1 MPIALF
7 PELTESLRRTGKV
20 MTPWSRLVDIETQL
34 LRRAQSAFLTH
45 WFGTSVP
52 ERRLNL
58 YIAIRNVEALQ
69 KRYMLAKRSVEPAPS
84 GLNLLGP
91 LSGIAGL
98 IVGMAMSPTGALLIA
113 TQMHHVSDLLAKQ
126 PWADLITMVY
136 RLVGVFIL
144 PVLGPFLAL
153 VVGMPLLLMAGIGFA
168 AGGTPVVRAVV
179 SLLGEVALLIDGL
192 GRFWDQLSGPR
203 ANIRNPLLRAI
214 LETMDRFAGLFVQIL
229 GGVGFLLVR
238 LLPLM
243 ENIIGQYR
251 ALMDLIDAVVAALSD
266 IFTGIVDA
274 LLAPFEAK
282 GGLLGILAKVLDTLM
297 SIPTMIIDQVKE
309 LIDDAA
315 ADLTMA
321 TDFIFKEITKFA
333 DGFADRLAKAFKAS
347 VIGQLV
353 ARVKT
358 LLDLLPAFIE
368 AFKAIKEPPK
378 KTGGETAQEKLRG
391 RGLRF
396 LTGGGVFGTGLG
408 DRVADVLDAAERIS
422 LPTLPDLG
430 LPTVPS
436 APTLPDI
443 DALLKAHPR
452 PETPDVAGMVKE
464 LTEGAWEAQ
473 AKAPVPPEIAKSPAS
488 AFAGERRKLEAASQH
503 PVLRLDDA
511 RLRDLIYMA
520 VGRILPPA
528 LRVYAPDVRAFFDR
542 IDENVYGAPE
552 MDDKQR
558 AAAAAAL
565 LPEQDIRDSGQ
576 LRPVVHSLRFVAP
589 GGQAVDLR
597 AFRDLVVDAMKNQF
611 YVAQTA
617 G

>member
-7 PELTESLRRTGKV
+7 PELTENLRRTGKV
-20 MTPWSRLVDIETQL
+20 MAPWSRLVDIETQL

-251 ALMDLIDAVVAALSD
+251 ALMDL
-266 IFTGIVDA
+266 
-274 LLAPFEAK
+274 K
-282 GGLLGILAKVLDTLM
+282 
-297 SIPTMIIDQVKE
+297 
-309 LIDDAA
+309 
-315 ADLTMA
+315 
-321 TDFIFKEITKFA
+321 
-333 DGFADRLAKAFKAS
+333 
-347 VIGQLV
+347 IG
-353 ARVKT
+353 R
-358 LLDLLPAFIE
+358 
-368 AFKAIKEPPK
+368 
-378 KTGGETAQEKLRG
+378 
-391 RGLRF
+391 
-396 LTGGGVFGTGLG
+396 
-408 DRVADVLDAAERIS
+408 
-422 LPTLPDLG
+422 
-430 LPTVPS
+430 
-436 APTLPDI
+436 
-443 DALLKAHPR
+443 AH
-452 PETPDVAGMVKE
+452 V
-464 LTEGAWEAQ
+464 
-473 AKAPVPPEIAKSPAS
+473 
-488 AFAGERRKLEAASQH
+488 
-503 PVLRLDDA
+503 
-511 RLRDLIYMA
+511 
-520 VGRILPPA
+520 
-528 LRVYAPDVRAFFDR
+528 
-542 IDENVYGAPE
+542 
-552 MDDKQR
+552 
-558 AAAAAAL
+558 
-565 LPEQDIRDSGQ
+565 
-576 LRPVVHSLRFVAP
+576 
-589 GGQAVDLR
+589 
-597 AFRDLVVDAMKNQF
+597 
-611 YVAQTA
+611 
-617 G
+617 